1 MAKKKTSKTETKKK
15 PHAKAS
21 ARPDGTKSRGKRL
34 AQTPTAT
41 PPRASEKS
49 AVAKVPG
56 AEDRGRV
63 KPTSELPRKAREGHA
78 DGKKAEKAPR
88 LHADGKKAEKA
99 PRLHA
104 DGNGMDAPT
113 TNSESVLRIPTRKLP
128 SQDLRR
134 IRAALSEKKQ
144 AISNHLQSELR
155 ELEKPE
161 KRHRADLEEMASDTH
176 DTDSLCVIMDL
187 EANQI
192 DQINLA
198 LAKLDNGTY
207 GVCEDCGQEIPL
219 PRLEALPFATQC
231 IACKRKAEIQGQ
243 IAALE

>member
-1 MAKKKTSKTETKKK
+1 MAKKKTSKTEIKKK

-21 ARPDGTKSRGKRL
+21 ARPDQTKLRGKRL

-41 PPRASEKS
+41 PSRASAKK

-56 AEDRGRV
+56 PELRERV
-63 KPTSELPRKAREGHA
+63 KPASDSPRKAPEGHTT
-78 DGKKAEKAPR
+78 GKRGERAPR
-88 LHADGKKAEKA
+88 LHAG
-99 PRLHA
+99 
-104 DGNGMDAPT
+104 GNGMDTPT
-113 TNSESVLRIPTRKLP
+113 KNSEPVLRIPARRIP
-128 SQDLRR
+128 SQHLQR

-161 KRHRADLEEMASDTH
+161 RRHRADLEEMASDTH

-187 EANQI
+187 EASQI

-207 GVCEDCGQEIPL
+207 GICEDCGQEIPL

-243 IAALE
+243 IAASE